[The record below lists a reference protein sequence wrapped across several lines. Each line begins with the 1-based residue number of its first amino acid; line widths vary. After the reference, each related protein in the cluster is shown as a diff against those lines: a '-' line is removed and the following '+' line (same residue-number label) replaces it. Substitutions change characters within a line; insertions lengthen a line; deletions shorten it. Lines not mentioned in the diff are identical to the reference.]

1 METGTGSALERL
13 GGKARGCEGRGRDA
27 ERDDRPGGEGG
38 IALERGDRRRLRM
51 EVSFVEPER
60 FIRQT
65 WGEGF
70 G

>member
-13 GGKARGCEGRGRDA
+13 GGKARGCEGRDREADR
-27 ERDDRPGGEGG
+27 EDRPEGEGDT
-38 IALERGDRRRLRM
+38 ALERGDRRRLRIG
-51 EVSFVEPER
+51 VSFVEPER

-65 WGEGF
+65 WGGGF